1 MNNTSMIRNYTFWLD
16 GEPERVVGGRIDHDS
31 VGLTLHRLDNFVGS
45 TVEIIWNKGRCV
57 IYHLGEADVRN
68 DSISSRVPGITNV
81 DIHLI
86 QLRASSNR
94 HSWCE
99 CPIDKDGGL
108 RPVNMHFDRLL
119 LVEFKLVGK
128 FMNIIITQII

>member
-68 DSISSRVPGITNV
+68 DSISRPVKGTTNV

-94 HSWCE
+94 HLWCE
-99 CPIDKDGGL
+99 FPVDVDRGP
-108 RPVNMHFDRLL
+108 RPVNLHFDRML
-119 LVEFKLVGK
+119 LVEFEPVGK
-128 FMNIIITQII
+128 IVTLHH